1 MERIITGRFNSK
13 QDADVVAESLT
24 RDCPGVD
31 IRIFHGDHPHP
42 AHAAPTHNDN
52 STTMAVAGG
61 LTGGLIGALGG
72 PILALAVA
80 GLGAYAGSKIGGAE
94 AAEHPLTTE
103 HHTKDRVMMSVRT
116 NNPEHEKHIMTTLR
130 AGSARD
136 IMQSAGT
143 WQDGDWTKDHPE
155 VSTAAEAIPVKA
167 AADAKAVVE
176 PKPAAN
182 RAGVPAN
189 AAA

>member
-31 IRIFHGDHPHP
+31 IRIFHGDQPHP
-42 AHAAPTHNDN
+42 AHAAPAHNDN
-52 STTMAVAGG
+52 STNMAVAGG
-61 LTGGLIGALGG
+61 VAGGLIGALGG

-80 GLGAYAGSKIGGAE
+80 GLGAYAGSKLGGAE
-94 AAEHPLTTE
+94 AAHPLTTE
-103 HHTKDRVMMSVRT
+103 HHSKDRVMMSVHT
-116 NNPEHEKHIMTTLR
+116 DNPEHEKHIVTTLR
-130 AGSARD
+130 AGNARD

-143 WQDGDWTKDHPE
+143 WREGDWAEDHP
-155 VSTAAEAIPVKA
+155 VVPAAAEAIRVKA

-176 PKPAAN
+176 PKPAN
-182 RAGVPAN
+182 RAGVPTT